1 MNIDY
6 ERLKEIKIN
15 DIIFVVYIVIS
26 IAAIICNNIE
36 EDNIKNNK
44 ESTKVITG
52 IRSAIII
59 VGILIYLYFVYT
71 SYKNFKNPDKN
82 LSNKDKKANNYAL
95 LSSILFLIASI
106 IVFYVNL
113 LNTNEEIDF
122 F

>member
-1 MNIDY
+1 MSINY

-15 DIIFVVYIVIS
+15 DFIFVVYIVIS

-36 EDNIKNNK
+36 ENNIKNNK
-44 ESTKVITG
+44 ESTKVITS

-71 SYKNFKNPDKN
+71 SYKNFKNPNKN
-82 LSNKDKKANNYAL
+82 LSKKDKKANNYAL

>member
-44 ESTKVITG
+44 ESTKVITS

-71 SYKNFKNPDKN
+71 SYKNFKNPNKN

>member
-15 DIIFVVYIVIS
+15 DVIFVVYIVIS

-44 ESTKVITG
+44 ESTKVITS

-71 SYKNFKNPDKN
+71 SYKNFKNPNKN
-82 LSNKDKKANNYAL
+82 LSKKDKKANNYAL

>member
-44 ESTKVITG
+44 ESTKVITS

-82 LSNKDKKANNYAL
+82 LSKKDKKANNYAL

>member
-15 DIIFVVYIVIS
+15 DFIFVVYIVIS

-44 ESTKVITG
+44 ESTKVITS

-59 VGILIYLYFVYT
+59 VGIIIYLYFVYT
-71 SYKNFKNPDKN
+71 SYKNFKNPNKN
-82 LSNKDKKANNYAL
+82 LSKKDKKANNYAL

>member
-15 DIIFVVYIVIS
+15 DFIFVVYIVIS

-44 ESTKVITG
+44 ESTKVITS

-71 SYKNFKNPDKN
+71 SYKNFKNPNKN
-82 LSNKDKKANNYAL
+82 LSKKDKKANNYAL

>member
-1 MNIDY
+1 MSINY

-15 DIIFVVYIVIS
+15 DFIFVVYIVIS
-26 IAAIICNNIE
+26 IAAIICNKIE
-36 EDNIKNNK
+36 ENNIKNNK
-44 ESTKVITG
+44 ESTKVITS

>member
-1 MNIDY
+1 MSINY

-15 DIIFVVYIVIS
+15 DFIFVVYIVIS

-44 ESTKVITG
+44 ESTKVITS

-71 SYKNFKNPDKN
+71 SYKNFKNPNKN
-82 LSNKDKKANNYAL
+82 LSKKDKKANNYAL

>member
-15 DIIFVVYIVIS
+15 DFIFVVYIVIS

-44 ESTKVITG
+44 ESTKVITSV
-52 IRSAIII
+52 RTAIII

-71 SYKNFKNPDKN
+71 SYKNFKNPNKN
-82 LSNKDKKANNYAL
+82 LSKKDKKANNYAL

>member
-15 DIIFVVYIVIS
+15 DFIFVVYIVIS

-44 ESTKVITG
+44 ESTKVITSV
-52 IRSAIII
+52 RSAIII

-71 SYKNFKNPDKN
+71 SYKNFKNPNKN
-82 LSNKDKKANNYAL
+82 LSKKDKKANNYAL

>member
-44 ESTKVITG
+44 ESTKVITS

-71 SYKNFKNPDKN
+71 SYKNFKNPNKN
-82 LSNKDKKANNYAL
+82 LSKKDKKANNYAL

>member
-15 DIIFVVYIVIS
+15 DVIFVVYIVIS

-44 ESTKVITG
+44 ESTKVITS

-113 LNTNEEIDF
+113 SNTNEEIDF

>member
-71 SYKNFKNPDKN
+71 SYKNFKNPNKN
-82 LSNKDKKANNYAL
+82 LSKKDKKANNYAL

>member
-52 IRSAIII
+52 IRTAIII

>member
-6 ERLKEIKIN
+6 ERLKEKKIN
-15 DIIFVVYIVIS
+15 DFIFVVYIVIS

-44 ESTKVITG
+44 ESTKVITS

-71 SYKNFKNPDKN
+71 SYKNFKNPNKN
-82 LSNKDKKANNYAL
+82 LSKKDKKANNYAL

>member
-15 DIIFVVYIVIS
+15 DFIFVVYIVIS

-44 ESTKVITG
+44 ESTKVITS

-71 SYKNFKNPDKN
+71 SYKNFKNPNKN

>member
-44 ESTKVITG
+44 ESTKVITSV
-52 IRSAIII
+52 RTAIII

-71 SYKNFKNPDKN
+71 SYKNFKNPNKN
-82 LSNKDKKANNYAL
+82 LSKKDKKANNYAL

>member
-44 ESTKVITG
+44 ESTKVITS

>member
-15 DIIFVVYIVIS
+15 DVIFVVYIVIS

-44 ESTKVITG
+44 ESTKVITS

>member
-44 ESTKVITG
+44 ESTKVITSV
-52 IRSAIII
+52 RSAIII

-71 SYKNFKNPDKN
+71 SYKNFKNPNKN
-82 LSNKDKKANNYAL
+82 LSKKDKKANNYAL

>member
-15 DIIFVVYIVIS
+15 DFIFVVYIVIS

-44 ESTKVITG
+44 ESTKVITS

-82 LSNKDKKANNYAL
+82 LSKKDKKANNYAL

>member
-15 DIIFVVYIVIS
+15 DFIFVVYIVIS

-44 ESTKVITG
+44 ESTKVITSV
-52 IRSAIII
+52 RTAIII